1 MRIREPQEDGPFEES
16 LKKLEKI
23 VEKLERGSLP
33 LEEAMEAFAEG
44 VRLVNVCNQKLDE
57 VENRVQMLVKDGL
70 RGGQPVIS
78 KHRPGLSPPNRP
90 AREVTLATAKVP
102 ILEPGCQGA
111 N

>member
-1 MRIREPQEDGPFEES
+1 MSRKKTEPFEES

-57 VENRVQMLVKDGL
+57 VENRVQMLVKNG
-70 RGGQPVIS
+70 
-78 KHRPGLSPPNRP
+78 P
-90 AREVTLATAKVP
+90 AGWTTTD
-102 ILEPGCQGA
+102 LEPPPAADPNDMTSTRGYTPKREDTDS
-111 N
+111 

>member
-1 MRIREPQEDGPFEES
+1 VSRKKTEPFEES

-57 VENRVQMLVKDGL
+57 VENRVQMLVKDGPAGWSTSDFEASSGVEPAGPPGT
-70 RGGQPVIS
+70 GGYPE
-78 KHRPGLSPPNRP
+78 NR
-90 AREVTLATAKVP
+90 EGTDS
-102 ILEPGCQGA
+102 
-111 N
+111 

>member
-1 MRIREPQEDGPFEES
+1 VSRKKTEPFEES

-57 VENRVQMLVKDGL
+57 AENRVQVLMKDGTT
-70 RGGQPVIS
+70 GWTTTDYEVTPSAESNDPTGKKS
-78 KHRPGLSPPNRP
+78 DPPN
-90 AREVTLATAKVP
+90 
-102 ILEPGCQGA
+102 LEGGES
-111 N
+111 

>member
-1 MRIREPQEDGPFEES
+1 MSRKKTEPFEES

-57 VENRVQMLVKDGL
+57 VENRVQMLVKDGPAGWSTSDFEASSGAEPAEPSSA
-70 RGGQPVIS
+70 GGYP
-78 KHRPGLSPPNRP
+78 RNR
-90 AREVTLATAKVP
+90 E
-102 ILEPGCQGA
+102 GA
-111 N
+111 DS